1 MTIDNKIRDEKL
13 QYDIEKISALSGKI
27 VKYEYL
33 AREEILPS
41 NRNQLIEQAKFTSY
55 RLGKSLKKIQ
65 RSKLIYERNLL
76 LEDEGQSHLFNELKD
91 TGYHNTS
98 CRIIS

>member
-55 RLGKSLKKIQ
+55 RLGKSLKKNSEKQVDI
-65 RSKLIYERNLL
+65 REKFVIR
-76 LEDEGQSHLFNELKD
+76 
-91 TGYHNTS
+91 
-98 CRIIS
+98 R

>member
-41 NRNQLIEQAKFTSY
+41 NRNQLIEQAKLTSY
-55 RLGKSLKKIQ
+55 RLGKSLKKNPEKQVDIREKFVIRRWRTESFIQ
-65 RSKLIYERNLL
+65 WIKGHGLP
-76 LEDEGQSHLFNELKD
+76 
-91 TGYHNTS
+91 
-98 CRIIS
+98 